1 MLINGLKIFFG
12 IAILVAAF
20 DAGLSFISA
29 CIGLLGLYL
38 LLNGILG
45 LIMWFGSLLKTD
57 STPSHPQNPA

>member
-12 IAILVAAF
+12 IAILAAAL
-20 DAGLSFISA
+20 DCGLSFVAA

-45 LIMWFGSLLKTD
+45 LIMWLGSLLNTD